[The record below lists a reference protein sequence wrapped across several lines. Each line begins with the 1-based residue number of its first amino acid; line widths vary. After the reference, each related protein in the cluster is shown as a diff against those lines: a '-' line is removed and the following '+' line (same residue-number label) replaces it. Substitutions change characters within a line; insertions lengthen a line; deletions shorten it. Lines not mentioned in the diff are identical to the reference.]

1 MGIVIDKG
9 AWSDVRCQ
17 SGWIKWLFSSEEPH
31 HRNIKSIT
39 KFESL
44 SLSEYLV
51 GTWLIEHERFK
62 LKESAMIIRSL
73 LREEWWGKEGFHK
86 LSQMLKSLVITKRL
100 QMFTSVSLRYF
111 TTVCKKSEYIFII
124 QKHLPLLKNEI
135 NKISLSS
142 ITSFQKEKQKEKSL
156 MLT

>member
-111 TTVCKKSEYIFII
+111 QQYARSQNIY
-124 QKHLPLLKNEI
+124 
-135 NKISLSS
+135 SLSRN
-142 ITSFQKEKQKEKSL
+142 ICLCWKMKLIKYPYHQ
-156 MLT
+156 